1 LAHDEETLRRDKA
14 QVIVI
19 RSCCLTPA
27 TLLLTGWTLGVLSTS
42 GCTHVA
48 AGLPVVARSSLGV
61 VTSEDLDRFI
71 ASDPR
76 WQEDGAARSDI
87 EWRRSRLEELLALQ
101 ALAAEARGD
110 RLLSTGAAGAAWQR
124 QRRRILTEEVQARTL
139 QLAPQVTDAEV
150 EAHLAEHPDEASRG
164 ERLRLRHIFRHL
176 PASASPDERERALL
190 EMEDLLGQ
198 LQDGANFGTL
208 AREHSDS
215 QTAGFDGLIAP
226 VSRGTLDPEVEDVVW
241 GLEVGELSDVV
252 STAHGLHI
260 FRLEE
265 RLPPAEFPQDEIA
278 RRIRNRLER
287 LAREEALDAAFD
299 ELVQSAVALYRP
311 EKLGIEVAAVNAIVF
326 QLDREVLTAA
336 DIRARWQALDFVSRR
351 TTVLTDVLRDAAWE
365 LLAQW
370 ETARS
375 NLESDPEVA
384 ERLERAE
391 WWALASAATERRITR
406 HSTEI
411 SDGALA
417 EFAARHEDRYRRPAE
432 LRLRAVIV
440 RFGANDDPLSVYDR
454 LDALARTIRSGT
466 RDLEEAARSE
476 SSDPSRNDGGDLGWV
491 DAKALFTWAGG
502 RFVTVV
508 LGLENDEL
516 SNPLLIEVYDPE
528 RLIYRAD
535 GYALVR
541 VEDRRPERMPAVEEI
556 REELTAHYLETEAP
570 DIRREMRRT
579 LLQEIG
585 ATIDEAALTG
595 SGRVP

>member
-1 LAHDEETLRRDKA
+1 
-14 QVIVI
+14 
-19 RSCCLTPA
+19 
-27 TLLLTGWTLGVLSTS
+27 
-42 GCTHVA
+42 
-48 AGLPVVARSSLGV
+48 
-61 VTSEDLDRFI
+61 VTSEDLNRYI
-71 ASDPR
+71 AADPR

-101 ALAAEARGD
+101 ALANEARTDG
-110 RLLSTGAAGAAWQR
+110 LLTSGTSRAEWQR
-124 QRRRILTEEVQARTL
+124 QRRSLLTG
-139 QLAPQVTDAEV
+139 EV
-150 EAHLAEHPDEASRG
+150 ERRVLQRSPQITDVAVAAYLAEHPEEASRG

-176 PASASPDERERALL
+176 PASASPDERKQGLL
-190 EMEDLLGQ
+190 EMETLLAE
-198 LQDGANFGTL
+198 LQA
-208 AREHSDS
+208 ARSGPEPWT

-265 RLPPAEFPQDEIA
+265 RLPPAELPQDEIA
-278 RRIRNRLER
+278 RRVRNRLER
-287 LAREEALDAAFD
+287 RAREEALDAAFD
-299 ELVQSAVALYRP
+299 EWHRALRLP
-311 EKLGIEVAAVNAIVF
+311 PRSLASVAAANAIV
-326 QLDREVLTAA
+326 LSIAGLAATSVLGKPS
-336 DIRARWQALDFVSRR
+336 ISRR
-351 TTVLTDVLRDAAWE
+351 TTVLTTCCL
-365 LLAQW
+365 Q
-370 ETARS
+370 RS
-375 NLESDPEVA
+375 CFTMNRPIVGSVPVA
-384 ERLERAE
+384 ERPARGGGA
-391 WWALASAATERRITR
+391 AAATERRITR
-406 HSTEI
+406 HAQI
-411 SDGALA
+411 SDDALA
-417 EFAARHEDRYRRPAE
+417 ELAARHEDRYRRPAE

-466 RDLEEAARSE
+466 RNLEEAARSE

-508 LGLENDEL
+508 LGLENGEL

-556 REELTAHYLETEAP
+556 REELTAHYLEAEAP

-595 SGRVP
+595 SSRVP